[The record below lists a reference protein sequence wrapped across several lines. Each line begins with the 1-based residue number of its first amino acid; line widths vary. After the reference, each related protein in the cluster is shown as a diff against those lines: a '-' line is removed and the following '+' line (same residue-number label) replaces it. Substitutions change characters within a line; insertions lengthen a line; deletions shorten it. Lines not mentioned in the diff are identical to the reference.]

1 MIWSSEDLAR
11 DLVRRNS
18 TGGLT
23 LAQVTEAVS
32 EAASRE
38 QETRKE
44 LRSPSSRVQEPFAWD
59 PEELAERWAARHTEW
74 RRIQA
79 LMQASGWGTY
89 KPEQDVE
96 GTLWA
101 QEREE
106 RRAGFLA
113 RHAADREQAADGLRA
128 DIWLSARAGRLIRA
142 LAARTGLTPDQVV
155 AQITENAV
163 LSDDGTVTVSVPP
176 FTPR

>member
-11 DLVRRNS
+11 DVVRRNS

-32 EAASRE
+32 EAAGRE
-38 QETRKE
+38 QETLGE
-44 LRSPSSRVQEPFAWD
+44 LRSPSSQQEPFGWD
-59 PEELAERWAARHTEW
+59 PEELAERWAARHAEW
-74 RRIQA
+74 RRVQA
-79 LMQASGWGTY
+79 LMQASGWDTY

-113 RHAADREQAADGLRA
+113 RHAAHREQAADGLRA

-163 LSDDGTVTVSVPP
+163 LSDDGAVSVPL

>member
-11 DLVRRNS
+11 DLVRRSS

-32 EAASRE
+32 EAAVRE
-38 QETRKE
+38 RETLEE
-44 LRSPSSRVQEPFAWD
+44 LRSPSSRVQEPFGWD
-59 PEELAERWAARHTEW
+59 PEELAERWAARHAEW
-74 RRIQA
+74 RRILA

-89 KPEQDVE
+89 EPERDTE

-101 QEREE
+101 QERED
-106 RRAGFLA
+106 RRAQFLA
-113 RHAADREQAADGLRA
+113 RHAAHREQVSDGLRA
-128 DIWLSARAGRLIRA
+128 DVWLSARAGRLIRA

-155 AQITENAV
+155 TQITENAV
-163 LSDDGTVTVSVPP
+163 LSDDGTVSVPP